1 MEKHQVM
8 ASIKRPTAYQMRL
21 LLGSLFALVVAHG
34 LITSFLVQYDLAR
47 EWNPFL
53 QRLVGGQQF
62 MMVKMVGAAAIVF
75 LLWSMYRRRP
85 ALAAITAV
93 CKTATDGS
101 ISKLESSR
109 W

>member
-1 MEKHQVM
+1 MEKRQVM

-21 LLGSLFALVVAHG
+21 LLGSLFALVVADG
-34 LITSFLVQYDLAR
+34 LITSFLVQSDLAR

-75 LLWSMYRRRP
+75 LLWSMYRRG
-85 ALAAITAV
+85 AGLAGITA
-93 CKTATDGS
+93 AAPGS
-101 ISKLESSR
+101 SLHR
-109 W
+109 G